1 MASKI
6 ISQFLFKYAADLI
19 PSRKKRKSFKAYI
32 KAKYNLGL
40 EEKEA
45 VYAEI
50 ERYYSELYVPLEPNY
65 VVTDVKTLPIWQLW
79 LQGRSQAPLLVDKC
93 FSSVEKYCRERPIN
107 VLTAESVRDYINLPD
122 TIWGKYDNGKGVI
135 THAHFSDIV
144 RTCLLAKYGGTWID
158 ATILLTDEIPPKI
171 LEQPFFAFEP
181 VKKEFY
187 SKVHI
192 IDSWFLHAQPQHVFM
207 RSLERILFAYWDSEN
222 ELKDYFLFHMLFT
235 GMLRQD
241 ADLYALY
248 EQGLHVDYTGP
259 LALSRNFLEPF
270 DAKKLEAIKQGSA
283 VHKLTYFNKYYDRKD
298 TFLYKFLNNSEL
310 FINS

>member
-6 ISQFLFKYAADLI
+6 IPQILFKYAADLI
-19 PSRKKRKSFKAYI
+19 PSRKKRKAFKAYI
-32 KAKYNLGL
+32 KAKYSLGL

-45 VYAEI
+45 VYADI
-50 ERYYSELYVPLEPNY
+50 DKYYRKLYVALKPNY
-65 VVTDVKTLPIWQLW
+65 DAVDVSALPIWQLW
-79 LQGRSQAPLLVDKC
+79 LQGRNQAPRLVEKC
-93 FSSVEKYCRERPIN
+93 FSSVAKYSQGRSVN
-107 VLTAESVRDYINLPD
+107 VLTAESVRDYIDLPD
-122 TIWGKYDNGKGVI
+122 IIWNKYNNGKGVI

-158 ATILLTDEIPPKI
+158 ATILLTDNIPQKI
-171 LEQPFFAFEP
+171 LEQPFFAYEP
-181 VKKEFY
+181 AKNEFY
-187 SKVHI
+187 SKIHI
-192 IDSWFLHAQPQHVFM
+192 IDSWFLHARPQHVFM
-207 RSLERILFAYWDSEN
+207 RNLERILCAYWDNEN

-235 GMLRQD
+235 GMLRQN

-270 DAKKLEAIKQGSA
+270 DAKKLEAIKQVSV

-298 TFLYKFLNNSEL
+298 TFLYEFLNNNEL
-310 FINS
+310 F